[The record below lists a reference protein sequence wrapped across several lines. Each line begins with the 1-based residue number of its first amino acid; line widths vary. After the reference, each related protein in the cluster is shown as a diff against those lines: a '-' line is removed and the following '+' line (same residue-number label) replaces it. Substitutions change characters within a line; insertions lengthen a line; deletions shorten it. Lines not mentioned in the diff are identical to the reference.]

1 MIILLLLLLT
11 ERNILLLLSVM
22 MATQTTKK
30 RNNKSAVL
38 KVMKSEHQFD
48 NHNFERHRRDALVM
62 ERLSSSHHLVSI
74 YGYCANSV
82 LTQGQ
87 YPIWDHNRETYMG

>member
-1 MIILLLLLLT
+1 
-11 ERNILLLLSVM
+11 M
-22 MATQTTKK
+22 MVTQTTKK

-48 NHNFERHRRDALVM
+48 NRNFERHRRDALVM